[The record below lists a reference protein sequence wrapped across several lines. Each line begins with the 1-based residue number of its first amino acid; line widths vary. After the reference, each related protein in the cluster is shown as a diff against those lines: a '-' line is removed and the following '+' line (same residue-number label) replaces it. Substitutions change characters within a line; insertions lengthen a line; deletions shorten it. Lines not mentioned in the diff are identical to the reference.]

1 MRRITMF
8 GLAALVLGMSVFLA
22 PIAAQATIKIGVI
35 DTYSGPASVYGNDV
49 RDGLKLALDEINA
62 RGGVLGQQI
71 QLVTRD
77 DKFKVDVALSAAK
90 ELIMNENVTLLTGT
104 INSGVALAV
113 SALAKKEKIPFIATC
128 SKSAAITGAKGH
140 RYVFSTNEN
149 TAMIGRASAIALAK
163 RPYMNYWIAGDD
175 YEFGHALADEIWGR
189 LQKIKPEVKL
199 MGQSWW
205 KVGEPDFTPYITSIL
220 AAKPDAAILAA
231 GAASAVPFMKA
242 SKNTGFSQQVP
253 YLMNWATELSTLKPL
268 GMNAPEG
275 VLGPSPYFFYFPDI
289 PENKA
294 FVANYKKAF
303 GRLPSA
309 SSCAG
314 YITGLFIAKA
324 FEKAGAVDREKFI
337 DALAGMTIDAPVGK
351 VTIREFDHQI
361 MMPMFVGV
369 TKKMPGYD
377 DFLVATDIETIPADQ
392 AIVPLEEVKKA
403 REQ

>member
-1 MRRITMF
+1 MRRISM
-8 GLAALVLGMSVFLA
+8 LVVATLMVGTFVFLG
-22 PIAAQATIKIGVI
+22 PIAAQAIIKIGVI
-35 DTYSGPASVYGNDV
+35 DTYSGPPSVYGTDV

-62 RGGVLGQQI
+62 KGGVLGQQI
-71 QLVTRD
+71 VLVTRD
-77 DKFKVDVALSAAK
+77 DKFKVDLALSAAK
-90 ELIMNENVTLLTGT
+90 ELIMNEDVTILAGT
-104 INSGVALAV
+104 INSAVALAV

-128 SKSAAITGAKGH
+128 AKSAAITGAKGH

-163 RPYMNYWIAGDD
+163 KPYVNYWIAGDD

-189 LQKIKPEVKL
+189 LQQLKPEVKL

-205 KVGEPDFTPYITSIL
+205 KVGEPDFTPYITSML
-220 AAKPDAAILAA
+220 SVKPDAAILAA
-231 GAASAVPFMKA
+231 GAASAVPFLKA
-242 SKNTGFSQQVP
+242 SKTTEFSQRVP

-275 VLGPSPYFFYFPDI
+275 VLGPSPYFFYYPDN
-289 PENKA
+289 PENRA

-303 GRLPSA
+303 DRLPSA

-337 DALAGMTIDAPVGK
+337 DALAGMTIDSPVGK

-361 MMPMFVGV
+361 MLPMFVGV

-392 AIVPLEEVKKA
+392 AIVPLDEVKKA